1 MSLEAK
7 SPNPF
12 TLQGHNILIVD
23 DTPVN
28 LGVIVSYLESYGFG
42 IRIARSGETAL
53 KRVQYDPPDLILL
66 DILMPGMDGFETCRQ
81 LKTLEATQ
89 DIPVI
94 FMTSLTATE
103 HKVKGFEVGAVDYV
117 TKPLHQEEVLARV
130 KTHLQLRDMAQSLQ
144 AQKSQ
149 LEVSS
154 RVEKARLFEAV
165 TQQREQLRTL
175 TARLTEIQETERKEL
190 AQELH
195 DEMGQSLTA
204 ISMDLAAV
212 MHELSKECAAP
223 VRDRLVEAKLLTDQT
238 LEQIREISLNLRP
251 SMLDDL
257 GLVPTLRWYINRYT
271 KRTGIET
278 EFKVSNLH
286 QRLAPEVETALYRM
300 TQEGLT
306 NVARHAHAQM
316 VSIRVEQ
323 FGKMVQVMI
332 QDDGRGFNI
341 DDVLHRKLLDHGAG
355 LLGIRE
361 RATLL
366 GGDFDVQTQL
376 GQGTRLSIVIPL
388 SSNL

>member
-7 SPNPF
+7 TPNPF

-81 LKTLEATQ
+81 LKALEATR

-94 FMTSLTATE
+94 FMTSLTGTE
-103 HKVKGFEVGAVDYV
+103 DKVKGFEVGAVDYV

-130 KTHLQLRDMAQSLQ
+130 KTHLQLRDLAQSLQ
-144 AQKSQ
+144 DQKSQ
-149 LEVSS
+149 LEISS

-190 AQELH
+190 ARELH

-204 ISMDLAAV
+204 ISMNLAAITQ
-212 MHELSKECAAP
+212 ELSKECGLP
-223 VRDRLVEAKLLTDQT
+223 VRDRLAEAKLLTDQT
-238 LEQIREISLNLRP
+238 LDQIREISLNLRP

-257 GLVPTLRWYINRYT
+257 GLAPTLRWYMNRYAA
-271 KRTGIET
+271 RTGLET
-278 EFKVSNLH
+278 EFKVLNLPE
-286 QRLAPEVETALYRM
+286 RLAPEVETALYRI

-306 NVARHAHAQM
+306 NVARHAQARK
-316 VSIRVEQ
+316 VSIRLEQ
-323 FGKMVQVMI
+323 FGKMVQVVI
-332 QDDGRGFNI
+332 QDDGRGF
-341 DDVLHRKLLDHGAG
+341 DVDAVLYRKLPDHGAG

-366 GGDFDVQTQL
+366 GGDFDIQAQP
-376 GQGTRLSIVIPL
+376 GHGARLSIVIPL
-388 SSNL
+388 SSKL